1 MLPSTAFHK
10 YPLIFN
16 SRIHWYLQ
24 ESDVFFY
31 HWNSAFLRD
40 FVQIMWYE
48 VAFTQKFRFSHL
60 QRHLFAILARSLIS
74 VSRWLN
80 RKASSIKSSRASQ
93 KFQVHASSVASR
105 ASQKFQE
112 HVSRASQKFQGH
124 VSSVASRASQKFQ
137 EHVSSVASRASQ
149 KFQEH
154 VGSVV
159 SRASQKFQ
167 TQKKVRKQKL
177 KNAREKNVIAPPQP
191 PSCYTPP
198 APHVA
203 PCTCVGC

>member
-40 FVQIMWYE
+40 FVQIMWYD
-48 VAFTQKFRFSHL
+48 VALTQKFRFSHL

-112 HVSRASQKFQGH
+112 HVSRASQKFQEH

-149 KFQEH
+149 KFQDH
-154 VGSVV
+154 VCSVEERLR
-159 SRASQKFQ
+159 SS
-167 TQKKVRKQKL
+167 KKHQERL
-177 KNAREKNVIAPPQP
+177 RSSKNTSAA
-191 PSCYTPP
+191 
-198 APHVA
+198 
-203 PCTCVGC
+203 